1 MLDWAVYDECG
12 ITASPCIRSGA
23 RARYPNLSCTSEG
36 KAQQRRDPSERAGSS
51 SPWMTT
57 VTRLSWFTSV
67 VVAGGRLDVWAR
79 RSGGRVQHC
88 ADRHHTGVEIT
99 PQRHHELA
107 CHRHDGDPP
116 DAPFDVADPLAE
128 PGAELAVRLMAEPQQ
143 GDLDRGLASA
153 TRAGCA

>member
-1 MLDWAVYDECG
+1 MGSDWLDVMLDWAVYDECG

-67 VVAGGRLDVWAR
+67 VVAGGRLDVWVELS
-79 RSGGRVQHC
+79 RSGTAPRRP
-88 ADRHHTGVEIT
+88 A
-99 PQRHHELA
+99 P
-107 CHRHDGDPP
+107 HR
-116 DAPFDVADPLAE
+116 
-128 PGAELAVRLMAEPQQ
+128 
-143 GDLDRGLASA
+143 
-153 TRAGCA
+153 C